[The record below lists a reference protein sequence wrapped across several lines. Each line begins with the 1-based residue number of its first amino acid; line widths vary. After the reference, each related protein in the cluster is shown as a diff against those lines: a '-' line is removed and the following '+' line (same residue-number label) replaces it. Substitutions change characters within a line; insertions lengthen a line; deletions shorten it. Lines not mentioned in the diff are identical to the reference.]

1 MGVIRRNDSG
11 QATVELAV
19 LLPIAIVIALVSC
32 NAMAYLSECARFDR
46 LARNAVRICA
56 TSPAF
61 GDDVGVCASAAEDL
75 LTAQMDSPQVTCSV
89 TASRESGH
97 VRYVMAMD
105 YRPSL
110 LGASMRTEVFGVS
123 ITPLH
128 HEISLV
134 VNPFDPGVIL

>member
-11 QATVELAV
+11 QATVELVV
-19 LLPIAIVIALVSC
+19 LLPVVIVIVLVTC
-32 NAMAYLSECARFDR
+32 NALAYLSECARFDR

-56 TSPAF
+56 TSPAY
-61 GDDVGVCASAAEDL
+61 GDDVGACAAAAQDL
-75 LTAQMDSPQVTCSV
+75 LAAQMDSPQVTCTV
-89 TASRESGH
+89 TASREGGY
-97 VRYVMAMD
+97 VRYVMAMG

-128 HEISLV
+128 HETSLV
-134 VNPFDPGVIL
+134 VNPFDPGVVL